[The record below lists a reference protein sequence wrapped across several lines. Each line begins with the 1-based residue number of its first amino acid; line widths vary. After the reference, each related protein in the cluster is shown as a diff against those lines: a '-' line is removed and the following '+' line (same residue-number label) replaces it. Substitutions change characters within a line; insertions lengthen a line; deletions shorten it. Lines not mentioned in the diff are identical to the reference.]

1 MQIGIWL
8 YSFSSPKVRSCAL
21 KKKSSF
27 VLALTLKKYKLKS
40 NRNISLVQSIWPGI
54 SRAIV
59 TSSYHALSRADGGVY
74 TEAWLR
80 SLGRAES
87 VLGSNPLL
95 VTILGSWEYGS
106 YMWAS
111 FCLVIWKW
119 KALQNGFWSFTMWLA
134 FIPSISCRSTWK
146 SFMSTMENMNKLSGM
161 QTDML
166 FIEKGILWLPVWKV
180 SSLWRGGEWLY
191 IQDLEEL
198 WTDCQWYPS
207 LASPHPAFENV
218 RGRMLQKLLQPF
230 VVLLEKKKKGRASVI
245 TTNPVMT
252 KQRGKI
258 QKK

>member
-1 MQIGIWL
+1 MTHKRRESVTDAAAGPGACSTYTEGHKGGSKAKKTQMKDMQIGIWL

-54 SRAIV
+54 SRAIG

-80 SLGRAES
+80 SLGIAES

-111 FCLVIWKW
+111 FCLVIWK
-119 KALQNGFWSFTMWLA
+119 
-134 FIPSISCRSTWK
+134 
-146 SFMSTMENMNKLSGM
+146 
-161 QTDML
+161 
-166 FIEKGILWLPVWKV
+166 
-180 SSLWRGGEWLY
+180 
-191 IQDLEEL
+191 
-198 WTDCQWYPS
+198 
-207 LASPHPAFENV
+207 
-218 RGRMLQKLLQPF
+218 
-230 VVLLEKKKKGRASVI
+230 
-245 TTNPVMT
+245 
-252 KQRGKI
+252 
-258 QKK
+258 